1 MVTLPTGM
9 LQEPPAKRLPKGSWP
24 ILRMAVLD
32 GEFARGDAADITGC
46 ATRQARTVLN
56 DLINQGY
63 LISETVRSQVRLGF
77 PVSVVDRWFPRL
89 YGGGQ

>member
-1 MVTLPTGM
+1 MEGL
-9 LQEPPAKRLPKGSWP
+9 LEPSELLRRMEIWAKEETAAKRLPKGSWP

-32 GEFARGDAADITGC
+32 DEFGRGAAADITGY

-63 LISETVRSQVRLGF
+63 LIFRDHSQPGAAGI
-77 PVSVVDRWFPRL
+77 SS
-89 YGGGQ
+89 